1 MVNMTSLVRAAALCV
16 GLFAQTL
23 SAQTYPSQPIRMVVP
38 YPPGGFTDLV
48 SREVASRLSTELGQ
62 SVVVEN
68 RPGAGTNLAA
78 DLVSKATPDGYT
90 LLMGTSSL
98 AINQS
103 LYSKLTYH
111 PLKNLSPLGIFAATG
126 YVLLAKVDGPLKT
139 LNDVIK
145 QAKSGTGKVSYG
157 SSGNG
162 AVNHL
167 AGELFATN
175 AGVNLLHVPYKGSQA
190 ALVDLSGGR
199 IDLFFSSVLEALP
212 QIQSGRVIG
221 LGTTTAGRLSQ
232 LPNIEPIGKTLQG
245 YEVLFWMGLF
255 APGGI
260 SESISSKL
268 AGALQVIAKSSS
280 FDQWLAQRGA
290 QPSWLNPTDSKALIA
305 REITTWGQ
313 AVKASGARVD

>member
-1 MVNMTSLVRAAALCV
+1 MIANKLVRMFAACTV
-16 GLFAQTL
+16 VFASTL
-23 SAQTYPSQPIRMVVP
+23 NAQTYPSQPIRMIVP

-48 SREVASRLSTELGQ
+48 SREVASRLTSELGQ

-78 DLVSKATPDGYT
+78 DLVSKAAPDGYT

-103 LYSKLTYH
+103 LYSKVTYH
-111 PLKNLSPLGIFAATG
+111 PLKNLTPVGIFAATG
-126 YVLLAKVDGPLKT
+126 YVLLAKTDGPYKT

-145 QAKSGTGKVSYG
+145 AARNGAGKVSYG

-167 AGELFATN
+167 AGELFAAS
-175 AGVNLLHVPYKGSQA
+175 AGVTLLHVPYKGSQA
-190 ALVDLSGGR
+190 ALVDLGGGR
-199 IDLFFSSVLEALP
+199 IDLFFSSVLEGLP

-221 LGTTTAGRLSQ
+221 LGTTTSGPIAQ
-232 LPNIEPIGKTLQG
+232 LPTLEPIGKTLRG

-255 APGGI
+255 APEGI
-260 SESISSKL
+260 ADPVLTRL
-268 AGALQVIAKSSS
+268 AGALKTIGQSAS

-290 QPSWLNPTDSKALIA
+290 QPAWSSPEDSRKLIT
-305 REITTWGQ
+305 REIITWGQ
-313 AVKASGARVD
+313 AFKASGARVD

>member
-1 MVNMTSLVRAAALCV
+1 MIANKLVSIFAVCLV
-16 GLFAQTL
+16 LFSSAPI
-23 SAQTYPSQPIRMVVP
+23 AQTYPAQPIRMIVP

-48 SREVASRLSTELGQ
+48 SREVASRLTKELGQ
-62 SVVVEN
+62 SFVVEN

-78 DLVSKATPDGYT
+78 DLVSKAAPDGYT

-103 LYSKLTYH
+103 LYSKVTYH
-111 PLKNLSPLGIFAATG
+111 PLKNLTPVGIFAATG
-126 YVLLAKVDGPLKT
+126 YVLLAKADGPYKT
-139 LNDVIK
+139 LNDVIT
-145 QAKSGTGKVSYG
+145 AARNGAGKVSYG

-167 AGELFATN
+167 AGELFAAS
-175 AGVNLLHVPYKGSQA
+175 AGVSLMHIPYKGSQA
-190 ALVDLSGGR
+190 ALVDLGGGR
-199 IDLFFSSVLEALP
+199 IDLFFSSVLEGLP

-221 LGTTTAGRLSQ
+221 LGTTTSGPIAQ
-232 LPNIEPIGKTLQG
+232 LPALDPIGKTLRG

-255 APGGI
+255 APDGI
-260 SESISSKL
+260 SDPILARLSS
-268 AGALQVIAKSSS
+268 ALKTIGQSAS

-290 QPSWLNPTDSKALIA
+290 QPSWLSPEDARKLIA
-305 REITTWGQ
+305 REIDTWGQ

>member
-1 MVNMTSLVRAAALCV
+1 MIANKLVPMFAACMVI
-16 GLFAQTL
+16 FASTL
-23 SAQTYPSQPIRMVVP
+23 NAQTYPSQPIRMIVP
-38 YPPGGFTDLV
+38 YPPGGLTDLV
-48 SREVASRLSTELGQ
+48 SREVASRLTSELGQ

-78 DLVSKATPDGYT
+78 DLVSKAAPDGYT

-103 LYSKLTYH
+103 LYSKVTYH
-111 PLKNLSPLGIFAATG
+111 PLKNLTPVGIFAATG
-126 YVLLAKVDGPLKT
+126 YVLLAKTDGPYNT

-145 QAKSGTGKVSYG
+145 AARSGAGKVSYG

-167 AGELFATN
+167 AGELFAAS
-175 AGVNLLHVPYKGSQA
+175 AGVTLLHVPYKGSQA
-190 ALVDLSGGR
+190 ALVDLGGGR
-199 IDLFFSSVLEALP
+199 IDLFFSSVLEGLP

-221 LGTTTAGRLSQ
+221 LGTTTSGPIAQ
-232 LPNIEPIGKTLQG
+232 LPKLDPIGKTLRG

-255 APGGI
+255 APEGI
-260 SESISSKL
+260 SDPIL
-268 AGALQVIAKSSS
+268 ARLTSALKTIGQSAS

-290 QPSWLNPTDSKALIA
+290 QPSWLSPEDSRKLIA
-305 REITTWGQ
+305 REIDTWGQ

>member
-1 MVNMTSLVRAAALCV
+1 MIANKLVSVFAVCLV
-16 GLFAQTL
+16 LFSSAPI
-23 SAQTYPSQPIRMVVP
+23 AQTYPAQPIRMIVP

-48 SREVASRLSTELGQ
+48 SREVASRLTKELGQ
-62 SVVVEN
+62 SFVVEN

-78 DLVSKATPDGYT
+78 DLVSKAAPDGYT

-103 LYSKLTYH
+103 LYSKVTYH
-111 PLKNLSPLGIFAATG
+111 PLKNLTPVGIFAATG
-126 YVLLAKVDGPLKT
+126 YVLLAKADGPYKT
-139 LNDVIK
+139 LNDVIT
-145 QAKSGTGKVSYG
+145 AARNGAGKVSYG

-167 AGELFATN
+167 AGELFAAS
-175 AGVNLLHVPYKGSQA
+175 AGVSLMHIPYKGSQA
-190 ALVDLSGGR
+190 ALVDLGGGR
-199 IDLFFSSVLEALP
+199 IDLFFSSVLEGLP

-221 LGTTTAGRLSQ
+221 LGTTTSGPIAQ
-232 LPNIEPIGKTLQG
+232 LPALDPIGKTLRG

-255 APGGI
+255 APDGI
-260 SESISSKL
+260 SDPIL
-268 AGALQVIAKSSS
+268 ARLASALKTIGQSAS

-290 QPSWLNPTDSKALIA
+290 QPAWLSPEESRKLIA
-305 REITTWGQ
+305 REIGTWGQ

>member
-1 MVNMTSLVRAAALCV
+1 MTGNKLVRMFIACIVVYAS
-16 GLFAQTL
+16 TL
-23 SAQTYPSQPIRMVVP
+23 NAQTYPAQPIRMIVP

-48 SREVASRLSTELGQ
+48 SREVASRLTSELGQ

-78 DLVSKATPDGYT
+78 DLVSKAAPDGYT
-90 LLMGTSSL
+90 VLMGTSSL

-111 PLKNLSPLGIFAATG
+111 PLKNLTPVGIFAATG
-126 YVLLAKVDGPLKT
+126 YVLLAKTDGPYKT
-139 LNDVIK
+139 LNDVIE
-145 QAKSGTGKVSYG
+145 AARNGAGKVSYG

-167 AGELFATN
+167 AGELFAAS

-199 IDLFFSSVLEALP
+199 IDLFFSSVLEGLP
-212 QIQSGRVIG
+212 QIESGRVVG
-221 LGTTTAGRLSQ
+221 LGTTTSGPIAQ
-232 LPNIEPIGKTLQG
+232 LPKVDPIGKTLRG

-255 APGGI
+255 APEGTSDPI
-260 SESISSKL
+260 ITRL
-268 AGALQVIAKSSS
+268 ATALKAIGQSAS
-280 FDQWLAQRGA
+280 FDQWLVQRGA
-290 QPSWLNPTDSKALIA
+290 QPAWLGPEDSRNLIA
-305 REITTWGQ
+305 REIVTWGR